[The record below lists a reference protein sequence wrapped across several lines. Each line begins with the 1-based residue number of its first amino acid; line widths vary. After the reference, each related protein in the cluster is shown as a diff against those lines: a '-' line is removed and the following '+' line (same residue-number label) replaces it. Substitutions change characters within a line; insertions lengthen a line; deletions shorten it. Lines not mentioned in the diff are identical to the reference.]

1 MMIDI
6 PDKIQ
11 PTMDVTKIGVTKFV
25 FVDLFQLKIQL
36 KILHQKNALKMI
48 VMIIEDNKIIQFLVQ
63 LARTGKLNPHKIMIE
78 PKKITQILVLVTIIT
93 AETLME
99 QMDLGVIRITLI

>member
-1 MMIDI
+1 MTVVI
-6 PDKIQ
+6 
-11 PTMDVTKIGVTKFV
+11 T
-25 FVDLFQLKIQL
+25 
-36 KILHQKNALKMI
+36 
-48 VMIIEDNKIIQFLVQ
+48 EDNKTILSLVI

-99 QMDLGVIRITLI
+99 QVDLGVIRLTQI

>member
-1 MMIDI
+1 M
-6 PDKIQ
+6 
-11 PTMDVTKIGVTKFV
+11 
-25 FVDLFQLKIQL
+25 
-36 KILHQKNALKMI
+36 KMT
-48 VMIIEDNKIIQFLVQ
+48 VMITEDSKIILSLVI

-99 QMDLGVIRITLI
+99 QVDLGVIRLTQIIDGSTVIL